1 MPRIVEVP
9 TTHGPDG
16 ETGHQ
21 EDTGPDNRTTSQP
34 RALEMSIKMTCFEI
48 TKDNIEMLMFV
59 LILSSIMFRLPSML
73 LFGPH
78 S

>member
-16 ETGHQ
+16 GTGHQ

-34 RALEMSIKMTCFEI
+34 HALDFPIKMTCFEI
-48 TKDNIEMLMFV
+48 TKDNTEMPMFV
-59 LILSSIMFRLPSML
+59 LILSSTMFRLPSML